1 MALEIHIGGSRQV
14 AKTNTWGQHMA
25 DAVECGRAERGG
37 RRLDAAFWR
46 ESLAP
51 YAKPDLRRSVFDV
64 ATSVV
69 AYLVLTAVMYAALDV
84 SLLLVLVLAVPAA
97 GFLVRT
103 FIVFH
108 DCAHGSFL
116 PWRRANHWLGI
127 ACGLVVYSPF
137 HIWRHEHAVHHASA
151 GDLDRRGRGDVETR
165 TVAEWAGRSR
175 PKRLGYRAFRNPLV
189 MRGRG
194 PIWALMI
201 APRLVPGWARARFGR
216 TIIATNIALAVLLV
230 GLCALV
236 GWRAVL
242 VVQLP
247 TAMLAGAVG
256 IWMFYVQHQF
266 EDVYWE
272 RKEDWSYAE
281 AALRGSSYLKLPSL
295 LQFFTGNIGL
305 HHVHHLSA
313 RIPNYNL
320 QHAHDKNPVFHN
332 VPRLNAWD
340 GVRALKLKLY
350 DEDRGRMVGFREA
363 RTTRAAVATNR
374 GRRLSRDSVPNRANT
389 VIAERHSSK
398 QRHGPVGARRPGRA
412 AQPDG

>member
-1 MALEIHIGGSRQV
+1 MD
-14 AKTNTWGQHMA
+14 
-25 DAVECGRAERGG
+25 DAVIRGDAERGS
-37 RRLDAAFWR
+37 RRLDAAGWR

-51 YAKPDLRRSVFDV
+51 YAKPDLRRSVFDI

-69 AYLVLTAVMYAALDV
+69 AYLALTAAMYAALAV

-127 ACGLVVYSPF
+127 ACGLLVYSPF

-151 GDLDRRGRGDVETR
+151 GDLDRRGRGDVETL
-165 TVAEWAGRSR
+165 TVAEWAALSR
-175 PKRLGYRAFRNPLV
+175 PKRLAYRTFRNPLV
-189 MRGRG
+189 MLGLG

-216 TIIATNIALAVLLV
+216 TIIATNIALTVLLV

-247 TAMLAGAVG
+247 TAMLAGAIG

-320 QHAHDKNPVFHN
+320 QRAHDKNPVFHN

-363 RTTRAAVATNR
+363 RTARAAVATN
-374 GRRLSRDSVPNRANT
+374 GRRRPSRDSVPNRANT

-398 QRHGPVGARRPGRA
+398 
-412 AQPDG
+412 

>member
-1 MALEIHIGGSRQV
+1 MD
-14 AKTNTWGQHMA
+14 
-25 DAVECGRAERGG
+25 DAVIRGSAERGS
-37 RRLDAAFWR
+37 RRLDAAGWR

-51 YAKPDLRRSVFDV
+51 YARPDLRRSVFDV

-69 AYLVLTAVMYAALDV
+69 AYLALTAVMYAALDV

-127 ACGLVVYSPF
+127 ACGLLVYSPF

-151 GDLDRRGRGDVETR
+151 GDLDRRGRGDVETL
-165 TVAEWAGRSR
+165 TVAEWAALSR
-175 PKRLGYRAFRNPLV
+175 PKRLAYRTFRNPLV
-189 MRGRG
+189 MLGLG

-216 TIIATNIALAVLLV
+216 TIIATNIALTVLLV

-281 AALRGSSYLKLPSL
+281 AALRGSSYLKLPSV

-320 QHAHDKNPVFHN
+320 QRAHDENPVFHN

-363 RTTRAAVATNR
+363 RTTRAAVATNG
-374 GRRLSRDSVPNRANT
+374 GRRPNRVSVPDRANT

-398 QRHGPVGARRPGRA
+398 
-412 AQPDG
+412 

>member
-1 MALEIHIGGSRQV
+1 MD
-14 AKTNTWGQHMA
+14 
-25 DAVECGRAERGG
+25 DAVIRGDAERGS
-37 RRLDAAFWR
+37 RRLDAAGWR

-51 YAKPDLRRSVFDV
+51 YARPDLRRSVFDI

-69 AYLVLTAVMYAALDV
+69 AYLALTAVMYAALDV

-127 ACGLVVYSPF
+127 ACGLLVYSPF
-137 HIWRHEHAVHHASA
+137 HSWRHEHAVHHASA
-151 GDLDRRGRGDVETR
+151 GDLDRRGRGDVETL
-165 TVAEWAGRSR
+165 TVAEWAALSR
-175 PKRLGYRAFRNPLV
+175 PKRLAYRTFRNPLV
-189 MRGRG
+189 MLGLG

-216 TIIATNIALAVLLV
+216 TIIATNIALTVLLV

-247 TAMLAGAVG
+247 TAMLAGAIG

-320 QHAHDKNPVFHN
+320 QRAHDKNPVFHT

-363 RTTRAAVATNR
+363 RTTRAAVATN
-374 GRRLSRDSVPNRANT
+374 GRRRPSRDSVPNRANT
-389 VIAERHSSK
+389 VIAETHSSK
-398 QRHGPVGARRPGRA
+398 
-412 AQPDG
+412 